1 MRLALTAPELNRVLN
16 CVLNRVSN
24 PVSRGVVVPALA
36 SLALTGCAATQSA
49 SPLVSSPLASSRPL
63 VSPILTSPEARDTST
78 YARPEEARVTHVAL
92 DLALNFEAKDVFGT
106 ATLDIMADDDA
117 DTVVLDSDGLRIS
130 AITDEQ
136 GNALPYTVG
145 EHDEELG
152 EPITVRMG
160 AARRITVTYRAA
172 PDAAALQWLDPEQT
186 AGGEH
191 PYLFSQGQA
200 ILNRTWIPTQD
211 SPGIRQTWEARITA
225 PKPLTVVMSG
235 LSGSEPVEVDGD
247 RRAFTFSMDKPVPPY
262 LIALAAGDI
271 AFRELGPRTGVWTE
285 PVMLDRAA
293 AELADTEAMVAA
305 AEKLYGDYRWGR
317 YDMIVLPPAFPY
329 GGMENPVMTFLT
341 PTFIAGDRSLTGLVA
356 HELAHSWSGNL
367 VTNSNWRD
375 SWLNEGVTSYFE
387 GRITEEI
394 YGEQRARQEEALSFA
409 TVENVLAEAGAND
422 PGTALHQPD
431 DVESAGS
438 EIVYDKGAA
447 FLRTVEQIAGRER
460 FDAWLRQW
468 FDNHAFQP
476 ATSQMILADM
486 QANLVAGDE
495 ELGRRLMLREWIF
508 EPGLPANVKRPD
520 PQAFAGVDGAAARY
534 AATRQPDAAAWQGWN
549 SAERLRFLSKL
560 PDEMSAAQLAALDS
574 AFGLSGSGNNEVLF
588 AWLRT
593 ALSNRYEPAVPVA
606 EAFLARVGRM
616 KFVAP
621 LFGVLM
627 GEGEW
632 GQPIARRIYAATY
645 PSYHAVTRGAVDR
658 AMKAGD

>member
-1 MRLALTAPELNRVLN
+1 MRAALTV
-16 CVLNRVSN
+16 
-24 PVSRGVVVPALA
+24 LA
-36 SLALTGCAATQSA
+36 SIALSACSA
-49 SPLVSSPLASSRPL
+49 SEAAQEPV
-63 VSPILTSPEARDTST
+63 VSPILMSEEAKDTST
-78 YARPEEARVTHVAL
+78 YAQPEIARVTHVAL
-92 DLALNFEAKDVFGT
+92 DLALDFEAKDLFGT
-106 ATLDIMADDDA
+106 ATLDIMAEDDA
-117 DTVVLDSDGLRIS
+117 DTIVLDSDGLRIS
-130 AITDEQ
+130 AITDAND
-136 GNALPYTVG
+136 NALPYTVG
-145 EHDEELG
+145 EHDEKLG
-152 EPITVRMG
+152 EPITVQMG
-160 AARRITVTYRAA
+160 DARKIKVTYRAA

-191 PYLFSQGQA
+191 PFLFSQGQA

-235 LSGSEPVEVDGD
+235 LSGGEPAEVDGD
-247 RRAFTFSMDKPVPPY
+247 RRAFSFSMDKPVPPY

-271 AFRELGPRTGVWTE
+271 AFRDLGPRTGVWAE

-293 AELADTEAMVAA
+293 DEVADTEAMVEA
-305 AEKLYGDYRWGR
+305 AEKLYGEYRWSR

-394 YGEQRARQEEALSFA
+394 YGKQRAEQEEALSFA
-409 TVENVLAEAGAND
+409 TVEDVLAEVGADD

-431 DVESAGS
+431 EVESAGS

-476 ATSQMILADM
+476 ATSQMILEDM
-486 QANLVAGDE
+486 QKNLVAGDE
-495 ELGRRLMLREWIF
+495 ELGRKLMLREWIF
-508 EPGLPANVKRPD
+508 EPGLPGNVKRPD
-520 PQAFAGVDGAAARY
+520 PQAFAAVDKAAADYAASRKPDGAA
-534 AATRQPDAAAWQGWN
+534 WKGWN

-560 PDEMSAAQLAALDS
+560 PEEMTGAQLAALDT
-574 AFGLSGSGNNEVLF
+574 AFGLSQSGNNEILF

-593 ALSNRYEPAVPVA
+593 ALANRYEPAVPVA
-606 EAFLARVGRM
+606 EEFLATVGRM

-621 LFGVLM
+621 LFGTLM
-627 GEGEW
+627 DEGEW
-632 GQPIARRIYAATY
+632 GQPIARRIYAKTY

-658 AMKAGD
+658 AMKQGS